1 MSSLTGIRD
10 TREILCGATA
20 VSRKAAPAEG
30 AVIYTGAIT
39 ALNADGKA
47 VPASDSASLTVAG
60 ICQGRAEDGSVIIR
74 SGVFLLE
81 NGTGSDALT
90 AADIGKIVYVLDDQ
104 TVGKTGG
111 THKVAAGI
119 LRAVDAAGALVE
131 VGNGPV
137 TGFISLPS
145 VVSADPEAAAS
156 GNRGNVVIV
165 GGSGWSGGSA
175 ISSGTAG
182 EIYMSNGSAW
192 VKLG

>member
-1 MSSLTGIRD
+1 MSSLTAIRD
-10 TREILCGATA
+10 TREILCGATV

-30 AVIYTGAIT
+30 VTIYTGAMV

-47 VPASDSASLTVAG
+47 VPAADSASLTVAG
-60 ICQGRAEDGSVIIR
+60 ICQGHNEDGSVTIR

-81 NGTGSDALT
+81 NGTGSDALSVS
-90 AADIGKIVYVLDDQ
+90 DIGKIVYVLDDQ

-111 THKVAAGI
+111 TNKIAAGI
-119 LRAVDAAGALVE
+119 LRSVEADGVLVE

-137 TGFISLPS
+137 TGFISIPS
-145 VVSADPEAAAS
+145 VISADPEAAAS
-156 GNRGNVVIV
+156 GNRGRVVIV
-165 GGSGWSGGSA
+165 GGTGWSSGTA
-175 ISSGTAG
+175 ISTGTAG